1 MLEKQCIYKSYL
13 GRTFLFDRLLLA
25 YVMIPIMQ
33 REVNTFVDV
42 VWNCHRIR
50 EQRDT
55 FLPDGVPNHIYSF
68 PDKYGLEDC
77 GRYLCNFFTRV
88 LLLISVRIPSK
99 NWHKS
104 SRDPRVKYGQSREK
118 VWQLTNGV
126 NQSESQTSLENSS
139 HVQWLCDSSQAPW
152 KWLWIWKV
160 ELQNSFLFQI
170 YGVSAVHDKLL
181 KNPALTT
188 TIELIGNALYF

>member
-1 MLEKQCIYKSYL
+1 MWYGTVTESVSKETLSYL
-13 GRTFLFDRLLLA
+13 MECPITCTVFQINMDWRT
-25 YVMIPIMQ
+25 
-33 REVNTFVDV
+33 V
-42 VWNCHRIR
+42 VGICVI
-50 EQRDT
+50 
-55 FLPDGVPNHIYSF
+55 
-68 PDKYGLEDC
+68 
-77 GRYLCNFFTRV
+77 FFIRV

-104 SRDPRVKYGQSREK
+104 SRDPRVKYRQSREK

-126 NQSESQTSLENSS
+126 NQSESQTSLDNSS
-139 HVQWLCDSSQAPW
+139 HVQWLCDSNQAPW
-152 KWLWIWKV
+152 KWLRIWKV

-188 TIELIGNALYF
+188 TIVLIRNALYF

>member
-1 MLEKQCIYKSYL
+1 MFEQSVLTRVLEICFLISWKSSPFTRVTKAELRLDAFVFY
-13 GRTFLFDRLLLA
+13 RLLLA

-77 GRYLCNFFTRV
+77 GRYLCNFFSRGSTFHQCQD
-88 LLLISVRIPSK
+88 SK
-99 NWHKS
+99 
-104 SRDPRVKYGQSREK
+104 
-118 VWQLTNGV
+118 
-126 NQSESQTSLENSS
+126 
-139 HVQWLCDSSQAPW
+139 
-152 KWLWIWKV
+152 
-160 ELQNSFLFQI
+160 
-170 YGVSAVHDKLL
+170 
-181 KNPALTT
+181 
-188 TIELIGNALYF
+188 

>member
-1 MLEKQCIYKSYL
+1 MLEKQCIYKGYL

-33 REVNTFVDV
+33 REVNIFVDV

-77 GRYLCNFFTRV
+77 GRYLCNFF
-88 LLLISVRIPSK
+88 L
-99 NWHKS
+99 
-104 SRDPRVKYGQSREK
+104 PR
-118 VWQLTNGV
+118 
-126 NQSESQTSLENSS
+126 
-139 HVQWLCDSSQAPW
+139 
-152 KWLWIWKV
+152 
-160 ELQNSFLFQI
+160 F
-170 YGVSAVHDKLL
+170 
-181 KNPALTT
+181 
-188 TIELIGNALYF
+188 YF